1 MSALIVDTIMG
12 LQPRQ
17 GAEQIRK
24 LVENQGLQPADPNF
38 DKPGKI
44 DVLLGAD
51 VIPFIL
57 SKDGANNAVIAK
69 DTVFGH
75 VFLGTYDAVPDAI
88 PVVSS
93 IQVVTA
99 RVEAK
104 QVKDELSQAVTQF
117 WEVEEPLE
125 RQQVLTTEEERVQQH
140 YNQTHKFVP
149 NAGRYQVTLPRL
161 VEAGGLGESRT
172 MALQRFFSN
181 EKALLKR
188 GTWAEFQKV
197 VSEYLEMAHARPC
210 TPAESDMA
218 PGEVFYMPMHGVRK
232 VTSTTTKLRVVFD
245 ASAKTTSGLSYNDTL
260 ATGPMLHMSLDKI
273 LMRFRM
279 HRVALTGDVQKMY
292 REIMLAPDDQNYHR
306 FLWRAQV
313 EDPVTE
319 FCMNRVTFGVTAS
332 HVAVQTLQQ
341 TGSDFGGGCPV
352 AVDHINKS
360 FYVDDL
366 LAGSNSIEG
375 ALELQ
380 RDLSRILSEGGFTLR
395 KFRSSAPQVIEEI
408 PSDLVEPMPKLDFMD
423 NHTSK
428 YPKALGIG
436 WNSSI
441 MILWLWM
448 YAFNQSMTL
457 PKEES

>member
-1 MSALIVDTIMG
+1 
-12 LQPRQ
+12 
-17 GAEQIRK
+17 
-24 LVENQGLQPADPNF
+24 
-38 DKPGKI
+38 
-44 DVLLGAD
+44 
-51 VIPFIL
+51 
-57 SKDGANNAVIAK
+57 
-69 DTVFGH
+69 
-75 VFLGTYDAVPDAI
+75 
-88 PVVSS
+88 
-93 IQVVTA
+93 
-99 RVEAK
+99 
-104 QVKDELSQAVTQF
+104 
-117 WEVEEPLE
+117 
-125 RQQVLTTEEERVQQH
+125 
-140 YNQTHKFVP
+140 
-149 NAGRYQVTLPRL
+149 
-161 VEAGGLGESRT
+161 

-197 VSEYLEMAHARPC
+197 VSEYLEMAHVRPC

-218 PGEVFYMPMHGVRK
+218 PGEVFYMPIHGVRK

-273 LMRFRM
+273 LMRFRI

-332 HVAVQTLQQ
+332 PYVAVQTLQQ

-352 AVDHINKS
+352 AVEHINKS

-366 LAGSNSIEG
+366 LAGSDSIEG

-436 WNSSI
+436 
-441 MILWLWM
+441 
-448 YAFNQSMTL
+448 
-457 PKEES
+457 